1 MIRSRAALLLASAL
15 ALFAA
20 ACGEGFDPAY
30 RLTKMRVLGIQGD
43 PVAPA
48 VGETTVF
55 TPILFEPEGREVDSF
70 AWSWCPL
77 AGSSSDGFPCLVAEE
92 ELAAF
97 GDDLPPYD
105 LGSEPTASFTNAFDP
120 DLLGAACDAAA
131 MSGGLLDC
139 DGGFPIQIRM
149 VVTAGEQRI
158 DVVRQLRL
166 RFRPEDAP
174 NANPV
179 IDDIRVEALGGGDQV
194 SLDEGGAVTLRRREE
209 RVLHAVVPEEVSE
222 PYVGTDDAGEPI
234 DTAEL
239 IVLSWFVE
247 TGVLRYDRTSYVPDV
262 SPAFEGALENEWEP
276 DDDLDFGS
284 DTATIVV
291 VVRDD
296 RNGIAAKRA
305 VVTLGDAP

>member
-1 MIRSRAALLLASAL
+1 MTRSRAVTLVLAAFALL
-15 ALFAA
+15 A

-30 RLTKMRVLGIQGD
+30 RLTKMRVLGIQNE

-55 TPILFEPEGREVDSF
+55 TPILFEPPGREVDRYE
-70 AWSWCPL
+70 WSWCPL
-77 AGSSSDGFPCLVAEE
+77 AGSSSDGYPCLVDEA

-105 LGSEPTASFTNAFDP
+105 LGGDPTASFTNAFDP
-120 DLLGAACDAAA
+120 GLLTAACDAAA

-139 DGGFPIQIRM
+139 TGGFPIQIRM

-166 RFRPEDAP
+166 RFRDEDAP

-179 IDDIRVEALGGGDQV
+179 IDDLLVEALGGGDAV
-194 SLDEGGAVTLRRREE
+194 SLGEDGAVTLRRREE
-209 RVLHAVVPEEVSE
+209 RVLHAAVPDDVSE
-222 PYVGTDDAGEPI
+222 PYVGADDAGEPI

-239 IVLSWFVE
+239 IVVSWFVE
-247 TGVLRYDRTSYVPDV
+247 TGVLRYDRTSFVPEV
-262 SPAFEGALENEWEP
+262 SPSLEGALENEWEP
-276 DDDLDFGS
+276 DDELEFDG
-284 DTATIVV
+284 DTATVVV

-296 RNGIAAKRA
+296 RNGIASRRA